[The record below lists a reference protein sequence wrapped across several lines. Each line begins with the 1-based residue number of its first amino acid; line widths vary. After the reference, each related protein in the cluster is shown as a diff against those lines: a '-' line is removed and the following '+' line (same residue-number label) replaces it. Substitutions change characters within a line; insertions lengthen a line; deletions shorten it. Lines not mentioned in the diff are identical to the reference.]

1 MSRLESI
8 DRRIRFV
15 HVAFALVL
23 VVLSALALR
32 LWALPKMTELASDKA
47 YFASL
52 NIPPLFD
59 ARKQGY
65 SFDDAKRH
73 LQGLGPAGGTI
84 TPACTFQA
92 TIWRSLLRCLSSEPC
107 SASG

>member
-1 MSRLESI
+1 MATWHPLRRPRKTAELTISRLESI

-15 HVAFALVL
+15 HVVFALVL

-32 LWALPKMTELASDKA
+32 PWALPRMTELAWDES

-52 NIPPLFD
+52 DIPPLFD

-73 LQGLGPAGGTI
+73 L
-84 TPACTFQA
+84 
-92 TIWRSLLRCLSSEPC
+92 
-107 SASG
+107 